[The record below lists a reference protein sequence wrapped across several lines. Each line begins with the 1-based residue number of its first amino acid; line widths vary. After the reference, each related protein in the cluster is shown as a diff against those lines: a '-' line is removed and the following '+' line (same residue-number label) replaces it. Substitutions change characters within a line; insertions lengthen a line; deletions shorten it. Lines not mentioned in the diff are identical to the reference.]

1 MQHSR
6 IEAMA
11 GEVIRKVELGYTQ
24 LRCSNLLGEQVV
36 VFLFLLLDALFAIL
50 FASSHNRYK
59 SKKGRTKSSTRATVS
74 LVIH

>member
-1 MQHSR
+1 
-6 IEAMA
+6 MA

-24 LRCSNLLGEQVV
+24 LCCSNLLGEQVV
-36 VFLFLLLDALFAIL
+36 VVFFLFLLLDALFAIL

>member
-1 MQHSR
+1 
-6 IEAMA
+6 MA

-59 SKKGRTKSSTRATVS
+59 SKKERTKSSTRATVS